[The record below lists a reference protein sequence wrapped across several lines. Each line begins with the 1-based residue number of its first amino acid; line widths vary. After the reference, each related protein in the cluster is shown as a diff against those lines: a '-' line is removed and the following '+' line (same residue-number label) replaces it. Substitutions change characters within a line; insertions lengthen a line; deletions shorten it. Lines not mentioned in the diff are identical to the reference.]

1 MYVAFINLLIV
12 AFLGLIMRYK
22 IAYYLPF
29 IDQNNFLEGHSHFA
43 FAGWVTQAL
52 MALLWAFLLKYLP
65 EVPLPKYKWLLIANL
80 VTSYSVLVS
89 FVLTGYGIVSIIFTT
104 FSILVSWVFI
114 VIFWKDINK
123 IKIRTIS
130 IYWFKA
136 ALIFNFCSS
145 FGVFFISYMIIKS
158 IQQPNWLLATTYY
171 YLHFQYNGWFFFACM
186 GLFIDQISSNVSLS
200 FQKKIFWLF
209 TLAFFPAYFLSA
221 LWLPIPQWV
230 YVLVVVAATAD
241 LLGWIL
247 ILKNTI
253 SKKSLLF
260 KNQSTLTRWL
270 FILPATALSIKFL
283 LQLGS
288 TIPFLSTLAFGFR
301 PVVIGYLHLMFLG
314 VITLFIIGYCKWNQ
328 MIIPGKNG
336 NRGIILFVTGIILN
350 EILLMIQGLSY
361 MNYINVPYINELL
374 FVAAIFMLA
383 GVLLFIA
390 GIKDITSIKSPL

>member
-1 MYVAFINLLIV
+1 MSNTAIKKWMYVAFINLLIV

-171 YLHFQYNGWFFFACM
+171 YLHFQYNG
-186 GLFIDQISSNVSLS
+186 
-200 FQKKIFWLF
+200 
-209 TLAFFPAYFLSA
+209 
-221 LWLPIPQWV
+221 
-230 YVLVVVAATAD
+230 
-241 LLGWIL
+241 
-247 ILKNTI
+247 
-253 SKKSLLF
+253 
-260 KNQSTLTRWL
+260 
-270 FILPATALSIKFL
+270 
-283 LQLGS
+283 
-288 TIPFLSTLAFGFR
+288 
-301 PVVIGYLHLMFLG
+301 
-314 VITLFIIGYCKWNQ
+314 
-328 MIIPGKNG
+328 
-336 NRGIILFVTGIILN
+336 
-350 EILLMIQGLSY
+350 
-361 MNYINVPYINELL
+361 
-374 FVAAIFMLA
+374 
-383 GVLLFIA
+383 
-390 GIKDITSIKSPL
+390 